1 MVLVLCGV
9 VWFGVG
15 VGAGVVVVWCDVV
28 WIVLVWLWCGCGRRE
43 AVVAGGRLLYSGG
56 RL

>member
-1 MVLVLCGV
+1 MVLCGV

-28 WIVLVWLWCGCGRRE
+28 WYCAGVAVVWLWEAGGCGGRWE
-43 AVVAGGRLLYSGG
+43 AVV
-56 RL
+56 

>member
-1 MVLVLCGV
+1 MCGLVLVLVLVWWWCGV
-9 VWFGVG
+9 M
-15 VGAGVVVVWCDVV
+15 WCG
-28 WIVLVWLWCGCGRRE
+28 IVLVWLWCGCGRRE